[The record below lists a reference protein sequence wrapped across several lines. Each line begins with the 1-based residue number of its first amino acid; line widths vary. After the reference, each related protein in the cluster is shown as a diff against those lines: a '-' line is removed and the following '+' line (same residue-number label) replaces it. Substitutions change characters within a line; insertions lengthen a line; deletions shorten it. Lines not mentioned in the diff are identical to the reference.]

1 MKIRIRLD
9 CDAKSGIDGKYE
21 EEDERCESSHCL
33 DVSKGEKQP
42 NEIRLKKPR
51 GPATLLNFGYVKEND
66 PRIIPWIIYY
76 YQGSLL
82 EPRERDVRTFSL
94 TINNDYVCAAEQEKK
109 PAA

>member
-1 MKIRIRLD
+1 MNPVI
-9 CDAKSGIDGKYE
+9 G
-21 EEDERCESSHCL
+21 L

-66 PRIIPWIIYY
+66 PRIIPWI
-76 YQGSLL
+76 
-82 EPRERDVRTFSL
+82 
-94 TINNDYVCAAEQEKK
+94 NDYVCAAEQEKK